1 MRISFRSP
9 PALLLPGLIGMPARN
24 PRDMEQALVRV
35 ASLVRSKIQARF
47 FRLSQAQLSRR
58 STACHCEG
66 QLQLKRC
73 GRMQLAPQSQKG
85 FRHPVAEPAR
95 AVQPDVATIAK
106 NGNGG
111 DSKGGSSREPS
122 TPPACG
128 RTRRADPI
136 APPALRTAPSAITPP
151 V

>member
-1 MRISFRSP
+1 MRISFGSP

-24 PRDMEQALVRV
+24 PRDIEQALVRV

-95 AVQPDVATIAK
+95 AVQPDVATNAK
-106 NGNGG
+106 RDQQG
-111 DSKGGSSREPS
+111 
-122 TPPACG
+122 
-128 RTRRADPI
+128 
-136 APPALRTAPSAITPP
+136 LRVTLVAMMNDLAVGPLRIPGI
-151 V
+151 

>member
-1 MRISFRSP
+1 MTVKLRLYIGIRCVFLSDPRQPFSY
-9 PALLLPGLIGMPARN
+9 PGLIGLPARN

-35 ASLVRSKIQARF
+35 ACLVRSKIQARF

-58 STACHCEG
+58 STTCHREG

-95 AVQPDVATIAK
+95 AVQPDVATNAK
-106 NGNGG
+106 RDQQG
-111 DSKGGSSREPS
+111 
-122 TPPACG
+122 
-128 RTRRADPI
+128 
-136 APPALRTAPSAITPP
+136 LRVTLVAMMNDLAVGPLRIPGI
-151 V
+151 